1 MLRREYRV
9 LEDET
14 SMKRNIGILWTTLII
29 LPTIAGCGKK
39 MVAPPPP
46 PLAETILEDSGTERL
61 QESLFKGDQ
70 AVLSDQDIARI
81 LGTQLTLADRHRLAM
96 LSLSSTNP
104 WSEDLADTETKNFE
118 GLLRALKSSP
128 QLTEVH
134 LLPSLLVPQ
143 KRTVPYLRE
152 AAARIQ
158 ADLLF
163 VYTARIQTFR
173 KDRFLKSD
181 GQDFVADG
189 IGRVGKT
196 RCAGQVTYGIA

>member
-1 MLRREYRV
+1 MAEGEYQC
-9 LEDET
+9 LWDEA
-14 SMKRNIGILWTTLII
+14 SMNRNIGILASMLTLFSAT
-29 LPTIAGCGKK
+29 LGCGKK

-46 PLAETILEDSGTERL
+46 PKAETILEDSGTERL

-81 LGTQLTLADRHRLAM
+81 LGTQLTLADRHGLAI

-104 WSEDLADTETKNFE
+104 WSEDLADLETKSFE

-128 QLTEVH
+128 QLTEVR

-152 AAARIQ
+152 AAARFQ

-173 KDRFLKSD
+173 KS
-181 GQDFVADG
+181 AS
-189 IGRVGKT
+189 
-196 RCAGQVTYGIA
+196 